1 MTTKSH
7 DTLQETL
14 LNAFPHGR
22 LRTHDVVASTMDLAR
37 SEAEAGAPE
46 GTLVLAGEQRQGRG
60 RRGRGWASPPGGLW
74 ASLVLR
80 PADPAPQAQPSCFSV
95 LVAVGLAHGLRE
107 RFRVSATVKWPND
120 LVIHRRKL
128 GGTLVEMTFQRDRP
142 AWLIVGVGLNVNN
155 AVPEDARVP
164 ATSLSRE
171 LGTTVEVTDAA
182 AAMVEGIASAYRTFQ
197 ADGFGP
203 IQREWWPAVTALG
216 NHVRIVDGSDERRV
230 QVEGLAEDGR
240 LRTRSDGEIRHLTSE
255 ETTLEWED

>member
-1 MTTKSH
+1 MTTASR
-7 DTLQETL
+7 DALQRTLR
-14 LNAFPHGR
+14 NAFPHGR
-22 LRTHDVVASTMDLAR
+22 LRRHDVVASTMDLAR
-37 SEAEAGAPE
+37 SEAEAGTPE
-46 GTLVLAGEQRQGRG
+46 GTLILAGEQRRGRG
-60 RRGRGWASPPGGLW
+60 RRGREWASPRGGLW

-80 PADPAPQAQPSCFSV
+80 PTGTAPPTQPSCFSV
-95 LVAVGLAHGLRE
+95 LVAVGLAYGLRE
-107 RFRVSATVKWPND
+107 RFRVPATVKWPND
-120 LVIHRRKL
+120 LMIRRRKL

-155 AVPEDARVP
+155 AVPEDARVA

-182 AAMVEGIASAYRTFQ
+182 TAMVEGIASAYRTFNT
-197 ADGFGP
+197 AGFAP

-216 NHVRIVDGSDERRV
+216 ERVWIVHGSDKRRV

-240 LRTRSDGEIRHLTSE
+240 LRVRADGERRLLTSE

>member
-1 MTTKSH
+1 MTTTPH
-7 DTLQETL
+7 DMLQEAL

-37 SEAEAGAPE
+37 AEAEDGAPE

-60 RRGRGWASPPGGLW
+60 RRGRGWDSPPGGLW

-80 PADPAPQAQPSCFSV
+80 PTDTAPQTQPSCFSV
-95 LVAVGLAHGLRE
+95 LAAVGLADGLRE
-107 RFRVSATVKWPND
+107 RFRVPAAVKWPND
-120 LVIHRRKL
+120 LMIHRRKL

-142 AWLIVGVGLNVNN
+142 AWLIVGAGLNVNN
-155 AVPEDARVP
+155 AAPKDARVP

-171 LGTTVEVTDAA
+171 LGMAVEVSDVA

-197 ADGFGP
+197 ADGFAP
-203 IQREWWPAVTALG
+203 IQHEWWPRVTALG
-216 NHVRIVDGSDERRV
+216 EHVWILDGPDKRHV

-240 LRTRSDGEIRHLTSE
+240 LQVRTDGERRLLASE

>member
-1 MTTKSH
+1 MTTTSH
-7 DTLQETL
+7 DTLQEML

-37 SEAEAGAPE
+37 SEAEDGAPE

-74 ASLVLR
+74 TSLVLR
-80 PADPAPQAQPSCFSV
+80 PTDAASQTQPSCFSV
-95 LVAVGLAHGLRE
+95 LVAVGLAYGLRE
-107 RFRVSATVKWPND
+107 RFRVPAAVKWPND
-120 LVIHRRKL
+120 LMIHRRKL
-128 GGTLVEMTFQRDRP
+128 GGTLVEMTFQSDRP

-155 AVPEDARVP
+155 GVPENARVP

-171 LGTTVEVTDAA
+171 LGMTVEVADVA
-182 AAMVEGIASAYRTFQ
+182 AAMIEGIASAYRTFQ
-197 ADGFGP
+197 AGGFAP
-203 IQREWWPAVTALG
+203 IQREWWPTVTALG
-216 NHVRIVDGSDERRV
+216 ERAWILDGPDKRHV

-240 LRTRSDGEIRHLTSE
+240 LRVRTDSEERLLTSE